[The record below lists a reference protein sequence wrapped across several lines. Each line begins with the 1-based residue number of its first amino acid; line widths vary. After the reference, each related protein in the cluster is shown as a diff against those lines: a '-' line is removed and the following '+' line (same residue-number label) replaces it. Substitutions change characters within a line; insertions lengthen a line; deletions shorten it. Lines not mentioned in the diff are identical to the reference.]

1 MTSRTKIGIAVALI
15 GTALA
20 VAACGDDGDDGSGGG
35 QSTLPQDS
43 EAVSL
48 DPDDFT
54 TEISNPYWTMTP
66 GSKWV
71 YNETDSKGAEQ
82 RVEVTVTDQ
91 TKEIANGV
99 TARVVHDVVTEDGEP
114 VEVTDDWYA
123 QDSDGNVWYLG
134 EDTAEYENGKVV
146 SREGSFEA
154 GVDGAQPGIA
164 VPASPE
170 PGLEYRQ
177 EYYAGEAEDR
187 AKVLALGES
196 VSVPFGKF
204 TDTIKTEDI
213 NPLDD
218 PPAVEN
224 KFYARGV
231 GPVLVLG
238 VSGSAEGSREELV
251 SYTPG
256 G

>member
-1 MTSRTKIGIAVALI
+1 MRKLRKIGIAFGFLF
-15 GTALA
+15 A
-20 VAACGDDGDDGSGGG
+20 VFVITACGGNDGDGLSGG
-35 QSTLPQDS
+35 QSTLPQGS
-43 EAVSL
+43 EPVSL
-48 DPDDFT
+48 DPADFT
-54 TEISNPYWTMTP
+54 TEITNPYWPMRP

-71 YNETDSKGAEQ
+71 YNETDAKGAEQ

-91 TKEIANGV
+91 TRKIANGV
-99 TARVVHDVVTEDGEP
+99 TARVVHDVVSEDGKP

-123 QDSDGNVWYLG
+123 QDSQGNVWYLG

-164 VPASPE
+164 VPANPE
-170 PGLEYRQ
+170 PGLSYRQ
-177 EYYAGEAEDR
+177 EYLAGEAEDR
-187 AKVLALGES
+187 AEVLALGEP
-196 VSVPFGKF
+196 VSVPFGEF
-204 TDTIKTEDI
+204 TDTLKTEDV

-224 KFYARGV
+224 KFYARDV

-238 VSGSAEGSREELV
+238 VSGSAEGSREELA